1 MPHDGSLP
9 GAGHAGL
16 PGDRQ
21 KKSPHR
27 EMGGFA
33 FARPPYFLAGAA
45 VMAVANSSV
54 MLK

>member
-1 MPHDGSLP
+1 MPHEGSPHGANHP
-9 GAGHAGL
+9 GP

-33 FARPPYFLAGAA
+33 FARPPYFLVGAA